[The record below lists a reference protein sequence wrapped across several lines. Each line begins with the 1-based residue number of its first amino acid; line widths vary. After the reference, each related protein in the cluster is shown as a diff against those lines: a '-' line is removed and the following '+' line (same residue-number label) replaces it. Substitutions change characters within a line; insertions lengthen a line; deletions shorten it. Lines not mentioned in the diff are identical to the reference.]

1 VSASTIARCSSSC
14 HAHKS
19 FCRRYTETALTD
31 LRARVQ
37 VIRDGSSALP
47 PVIADAACDVAV
59 TTSDTLEWQ
68 TSPAVSG
75 VGTIVRT
82 EGGGKAF
89 KILDT
94 ASSSVNVGVLL
105 RELGLAAPSRCRLHL
120 DWIRRSEQA
129 TAAEFTID
137 VKVVAGRCIPLCCI
151 RRCCGGLLSGPF
163 CPCLLRPR
171 MSLVPDE

>member
-1 VSASTIARCSSSC
+1 VIREGS
-14 HAHKS
+14 
-19 FCRRYTETALTD
+19 TALP
-31 LRARVQ
+31 L
-37 VIRDGSSALP
+37 
-47 PVIADAACDVAV
+47 VIADAACDVAV

-75 VGTIVRT
+75 VGTIVRA

-129 TAAEFTID
+129 TAAAFTLN
-137 VKVVAGRCIPLCCI
+137 VKVVTGRCIPLWCI
-151 RRCCGGLLSGPF
+151 RRCCGWLLSGPVSAHACCILA
-163 CPCLLRPR
+163 CPWYEYCVSDGEYDFLCWCCSSASRLDR
-171 MSLVPDE
+171 S